1 MVVRLPVP
9 VSGYR
14 PRGSRGPAGP
24 PEGPGLDPLTRDLCS
39 PPYSTRYTTGT
50 VPWYSSSSNFRDVRM
65 ATFVTFLALGLLEQ
79 HTATLSRRAVLPSAL
94 AFAAAPGL
102 ARAVQTPPPTL
113 DQIKVLGAKA
123 KVLRAT
129 VRSSSGNRRLLPL
142 DPTPGFNNYASVTNM
157 VVRAQASVLV
167 PLQAAMTTFAAMPAG
182 LPDNVQKQL
191 ATQALLLKGHLLEL
205 NDALGKYQ
213 FDEYVSKTTKMTYS
227 GGKVER
233 ELEEV
238 CDTVDDY
245 VALARGEAVEQRE
258 D

>member
-1 MVVRLPVP
+1 MVP
-9 VSGYR
+9 VSHLGRRTY
-14 PRGSRGPAGP
+14 G
-24 PEGPGLDPLTRDLCS
+24 
-39 PPYSTRYTTGT
+39 
-50 VPWYSSSSNFRDVRM
+50 M
-65 ATFVTFLALGLLEQ
+65 AAFVACLALGLLEQ
-79 HTATLSRRAVLPSAL
+79 QTATLSRRAVLTSAV
-94 AFAAAPGL
+94 AFATAPGL
-102 ARAVQTPPPTL
+102 ARAVQTPPPSI

-142 DPTPGFNNYASVTNM
+142 DPRPGFNNYASVTDT

-167 PLQAAMTTFAAMPAG
+167 PLQAAMATFAATPSG
-182 LPDNVQKQL
+182 LPDDVQKQL

-238 CDTVDDY
+238 CDTVDDSM
-245 VALARGEAVEQRE
+245 ALARGEAVEQRE

>member
-1 MVVRLPVP
+1 MLFTYGVKSPSAFTETITLRSPYVP
-9 VSGYR
+9 GY
-14 PRGSRGPAGP
+14 GM
-24 PEGPGLDPLTRDLCS
+24 
-39 PPYSTRYTTGT
+39 
-50 VPWYSSSSNFRDVRM
+50 M
-65 ATFVTFLALGLLEQ
+65 AAFVACLALGLLEQ
-79 HTATLSRRAVLPSAL
+79 QTATLSRRAVLPSAV
-94 AFAAAPGL
+94 AFATAPGL
-102 ARAVQTPPPTL
+102 ARAEQTPPPTIE
-113 DQIKVLGAKA
+113 QIKVLRANA
-123 KVLRAT
+123 KVQRAT
-129 VRSSSGNRRLLPL
+129 VRSSSGNRRLLRL
-142 DPTPGFNNYASVTNM
+142 DPRPGFNNYASVTDT

-167 PLQAAMTTFAAMPAG
+167 PLQAAMATFAATPSG
-182 LPDNVQKQL
+182 LPDDVQKQL

-245 VALARGEAVEQRE
+245 MALARGEAVEQRE